1 MKLRRLKRF
10 IGDESGSEL
19 LEFALTATLFLTT
32 ILCIADVC
40 RAMYF
45 YHFVTYAAQEGARY
59 ATVRGADWNSSCNS
73 SAPPNFTMN
82 FDCSASRG
90 DVSNFVKSLGS
101 VNSSNLNVDTTWT
114 GTTPDC
120 SSNCSACTT
129 ANDQGCMVQVKVSY
143 TFTFMTP
150 FLKQKSI
157 NLYGTSEQVIQQ

>member
-1 MKLRRLKRF
+1 MKFRRWNRL

-19 LEFALTATLFLTT
+19 LEFAFAATIFLTT
-32 ILCIADVC
+32 VLCIADVC
-40 RAMYF
+40 RAMYV

-59 ATVRGADWNSSCNS
+59 ATVRGGDWTSSCNS
-73 SAPPNFTMN
+73 SAPPSFIMN
-82 FDCSASRG
+82 FNCSASGG

-101 VNSSNLNVDTTWT
+101 VNPANLNVDTTWT

-129 ANDQGCMVQVKVSY
+129 ANDQGCMVQVKVTY
-143 TFTFMTP
+143 AFTFMTP